1 MRYILTAI
9 FFLCF
14 LFTATAQNLHLSFF
28 AGFSNYQGDLQDKRF
43 TLNQAH
49 PAAGLGIL
57 YELTEKIY
65 ARANVSFGKISG
77 DDKKVPKNTVRNLSF
92 ASPLTDIHA
101 GLEYHFLNI
110 YEHRLVPY
118 LFAGLSYF
126 RFNPS
131 AKDTLGHTIY
141 LQPLSTEGQG
151 FYQGRKKYQLGQL
164 AIPFGGGLKFAFNE
178 NIRLAFEIGMRKTNT
193 DYLDDVST
201 TYIDQIVLLA
211 NRGQQA
217 VNMAFRG
224 NELNTGLSYPADG
237 TQRGSAKS
245 KDWYY
250 FSGITLSIRLNGGG
264 DGAGRTS
271 KTGCPTNI
279 Y

>member
-1 MRYILTAI
+1 MRHILTTI
-9 FFLCF
+9 FFLNI
-14 LFTATAQNLHLSFF
+14 LFAATAQNLHLNFF

-43 TLNQAH
+43 TLQQSH

-57 YELTEKIY
+57 YELTKNLY

-77 DDKKVPKNTVRNLSF
+77 DDKKVAKNAVRNLSF
-92 ASPLTDIHA
+92 ASPVTDIHA
-101 GLEYHFLNI
+101 GLEYHMLNI
-110 YEHRLVPY
+110 YEHQLVPY
-118 LFAGLSYF
+118 VFAGISYF
-126 RFNPS
+126 SFNPS
-131 AKDTLGHTIY
+131 AKDSLDRTIF
-141 LQPLSTEGQG
+141 LQSLSTEGQG
-151 FYQGRKKYQLGQL
+151 FYQGRKKYKLGQL
-164 AIPFGGGLKFAFNE
+164 AIPFGGGLKFALND
-178 NIRLAFEIGMRKTNT
+178 NMRLAFEIGMRKTNT

-201 TYIDQIVLLA
+201 TYIDQSILLA

-217 VNMAFRG
+217 VNLAFRG
-224 NELNTGLSYPADG
+224 DELNTALTYPAGG

-250 FSGITLSIRLNGGG
+250 FSGITLSIRLNGNR
-264 DGAGRTS
+264 DGAGRAN